1 MSEFDTKVKQFN
13 KFYLWL
19 VIAVG
24 ALCAAAVLC
33 AVYVRVFVGIVI
45 GICAALAYVF
55 LLSDELHRAFGV
67 RYRRVEGG
75 ISLSV
80 IAPKKPQDTV
90 ERYLPARLM
99 WLDVVSL
106 SAPEGKYA
114 PDTVTRTLFIPATV
128 KVIEKGALSGMT
140 ALCQVVYMGLPEQWQ
155 TVETGDELEGLQI
168 AFGIE
173 DATQAS
179 LEDNEENEG

>member
-1 MSEFDTKVKQFN
+1 MSELDAKVKQFN

-33 AVYVRVFVGIVI
+33 AVYVRVFVGIII
-45 GICAALAYVF
+45 GICSALAYVF
-55 LLSDELHRAFGV
+55 ILSDELHRAFGV
-67 RYRRVEGG
+67 RYKRVDGG

-80 IAPKKPQDTV
+80 TAHKQPVDTE
-90 ERYLPARLM
+90 ERYLPSRLM

-106 SAPEGKYA
+106 SAPEGKYV
-114 PDTVTRTLFIPATV
+114 PDKVTDTLFIPATV

-140 ALCQVVYMGLPEQWQ
+140 ALCRVVYMGSAEEWQ
-155 TVETGDELEGLQI
+155 SVETGDELEGLQI
-168 AFGIE
+168 AFATE
-173 DATQAS
+173 DT
-179 LEDNEENEG
+179 LENNEENAE